1 MSAPDMAEV
10 EKLAHA
16 YADAKLVRY
25 GFHSADPLSAHPEQA
40 CTALLDYVRGV
51 LTERDALIAD
61 NERLMQIAAQE
72 SDVGARVL
80 REVFALCEDTQDK
93 CSEDANDFTRGR
105 RFEAKGIARAIGT
118 WYQDEFCGR
127 THMGE
132 PTPAPDPFR
141 DAAKMVQPVSE
152 VPMPK
157 PVAYGFGNTAITGH
171 TNRLMMVR
179 IDIPGDD
186 QYAGAFWLP
195 LVLADEAHIY
205 GIAREAAGYAAGVA
219 AGGELTAAARSVL
232 DERQRQI
239 SQEGWTP
246 EHDDAHDRGE
256 LAVAAALYI
265 LRKGRRS
272 DPTLWLTSGDRP
284 DWRARFLE
292 SIEGWIKP
300 SSPRRGLVKAG
311 ALILA
316 EIERLDRAAL
326 RGEVKP

>member
-1 MSAPDMAEV
+1 
-10 EKLAHA
+10 
-16 YADAKLVRY
+16 
-25 GFHSADPLSAHPEQA
+25 
-40 CTALLDYVRGV
+40 
-51 LTERDALIAD
+51 
-61 NERLMQIAAQE
+61 
-72 SDVGARVL
+72 
-80 REVFALCEDTQDK
+80 
-93 CSEDANDFTRGR
+93 
-105 RFEAKGIARAIGT
+105 
-118 WYQDEFCGR
+118 
-127 THMGE
+127 
-132 PTPAPDPFR
+132 
-141 DAAKMVQPVSE
+141 
-152 VPMPK
+152 
-157 PVAYGFGNTAITGH
+157 
-171 TNRLMMVR
+171 
-179 IDIPGDD
+179 
-186 QYAGAFWLP
+186 
-195 LVLADEAHIY
+195 
-205 GIAREAAGYAAGVA
+205 
-219 AGGELTAAARSVL
+219 VL